1 MEGWAKTKTLYES
14 NGWQIW
20 FNCENVA
27 ILTCALGCSSWTP
40 TFACHFLD
48 LYLVC
53 TAIPRCHAQ
62 KHYFPRLHCRNWET
76 ANLYHTICVLPF
88 ASFKQLVTCALVL
101 KVFPYCVAKETFGF
115 FHEHFHLSW
124 GSKCLKRFIWRGM
137 AFWFQCQWLWWRE
150 LGLGWDTQRGEFS
163 DTCLGRDGANPT
175 KKLKRKRHHRRW
187 IITTNWLWFGK
198 NTMTPFSCGYV
209 WV

>member
-1 MEGWAKTKTLYES
+1 MANLIQLSKCSYFDLCTWMLFMDSNFCMPFLY
-14 NGWQIW
+14 
-20 FNCENVA
+20 
-27 ILTCALGCSSWTP
+27 
-40 TFACHFLD
+40 

-137 AFWFQCQWLWWRE
+137 AFWFQCQWLW
-150 LGLGWDTQRGEFS
+150 
-163 DTCLGRDGANPT
+163 
-175 KKLKRKRHHRRW
+175 
-187 IITTNWLWFGK
+187 
-198 NTMTPFSCGYV
+198 
-209 WV
+209 

>member
-1 MEGWAKTKTLYES
+1 MANLIQLWKCSYFDLCTWMFFMDSNFCMPFLY
-14 NGWQIW
+14 
-20 FNCENVA
+20 
-27 ILTCALGCSSWTP
+27 
-40 TFACHFLD
+40 

-53 TAIPRCHAQ
+53 TAIPRCQAQ

-88 ASFKQLVTCALVL
+88 ASFKQLVTCAFVF

-150 LGLGWDTQRGEFS
+150 LGLGWDTQKGEFS

-175 KKLKRKRHHRRW
+175 KKLKRKRHHR
-187 IITTNWLWFGK
+187 L
-198 NTMTPFSCGYV
+198 
-209 WV
+209 